1 VKRLNSRPSSSQHK
15 RNESKWSQNDESS
28 QERVKNE
35 LAKNTK
41 NMTHKTN
48 PGGHEVVRATIPAPN
63 LEFLHKSLILW
74 TSLTRTPKEKG
85 KT

>member
-1 VKRLNSRPSSSQHK
+1 MN
-15 RNESKWSQNDESS
+15 QNGPKIMN
-28 QERVKNE
+28 QAKKEREKNE
-35 LAKNTK
+35 LAK

-48 PGGHEVVRATIPAPN
+48 PRGHEVVRATIRAAN
-63 LEFLHKSLILW
+63 LEFLHKSLNLW